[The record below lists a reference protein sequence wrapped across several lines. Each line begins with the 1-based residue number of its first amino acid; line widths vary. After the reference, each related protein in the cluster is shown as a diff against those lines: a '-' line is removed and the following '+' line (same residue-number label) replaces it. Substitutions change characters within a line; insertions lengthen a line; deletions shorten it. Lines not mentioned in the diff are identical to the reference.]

1 MRKVLIIINVVFL
14 FWNCQGQKKTN
25 KTDVVVE
32 KQTIYQFKVQDLSG
46 KQFDFATLKGKKI
59 MIVNTASKCGLTPQY
74 KELEAIYKEYS
85 SKDFVIVGFPANNF
99 AGQEPGTNEEIAS
112 FCQLNYG
119 VTFPMMEKVSVK
131 GEDIAPLFKFLTEKE
146 LNGVKNVDILWNFTK
161 FLVSR
166 DGTKITRY
174 EPTVT
179 PQELDAIIQKEL

>member
-1 MRKVLIIINVVFL
+1 MLELYYDKNGWDKYIHLDKLHNVDKFICAIQNVKYIGHGGSCIVFASDDMLKQQVIKVCLKNKMRKVLIIINVVFL

-99 AGQEPGTNEEIAS
+99 AGQEPGTNEEIKQNKRA
-112 FCQLNYG
+112 
-119 VTFPMMEKVSVK
+119 
-131 GEDIAPLFKFLTEKE
+131 A
-146 LNGVKNVDILWNFTK
+146 
-161 FLVSR
+161 
-166 DGTKITRY
+166 
-174 EPTVT
+174 
-179 PQELDAIIQKEL
+179 